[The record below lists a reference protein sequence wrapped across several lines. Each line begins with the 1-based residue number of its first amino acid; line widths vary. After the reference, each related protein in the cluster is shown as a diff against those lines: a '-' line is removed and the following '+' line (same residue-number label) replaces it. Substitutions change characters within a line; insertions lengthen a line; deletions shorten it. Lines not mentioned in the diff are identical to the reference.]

1 MKKMILSALMICT
14 TVALTFAAD
23 YVIVV
28 NKGNSVASI
37 DKATLKRLF
46 TGKMK
51 DFGGKVAVPINQDMT
66 SATTKGFLTDVVQQ
80 TPEAYKEFWVS
91 QQIKGLGSAPM
102 IQRSDAA
109 VLGVVANV
117 PGAIGYVAKAS
128 VTDAVK
134 VITVQ

>member
-1 MKKMILSALMICT
+1 MKKMILSALLICT
-14 TVALTFAAD
+14 TAVLSFAGD
-23 YVIVV
+23 YVVVV
-28 NKGNSVASI
+28 NKSNATASI

-51 DFGGKVAVPINQDMT
+51 DFGGKVAVPINQDMS
-66 SATTKGFLTDVVQQ
+66 SATAKAFLTDVVAQS
-80 TPEAYKEFWVS
+80 PEAYKEFWVA

-109 VLGVVANV
+109 VLGVVSSI

-134 VITVQ
+134 VISVQ